1 MRLENPTTHSL
12 SSYTHIP
19 SELCLYFL
27 LIFAPVAHGS
37 VQLYTVTIIHL
48 AAIFLFVFWLFHRAL
63 QKDRGIFQTPVHR
76 WIFPVLG
83 LGAASTVLSP
93 CRFPSMQAFHLL
105 VDYVIVFVV
114 ALDLLDRRGA
124 VKRMVWILLATGA
137 WAALYRLFG
146 WPSWDL
152 FHVSKNHFAGY
163 LNFVVFIGLGACFAM
178 AREEAGNAGGRR
190 WPVVLAAAVT
200 IAAAMALFLSNSI
213 GGMIT
218 IVFVS
223 PLFFLMALPERPS
236 LRILILGYLA
246 WGAVV
251 ALLCYLNQDWVD
263 AGFSDLLRRK
273 KGSALIR
280 LSIWQ
285 STIEIIKNHP
295 FLGSGP
301 GTYRFMVMPYRAPRL
316 DLGLKIFHAHNDYLE
331 AAANFGLLM
340 LTVFVAGGVRFF
352 RWAIVMLGRRRSP
365 FWKSLALGA
374 LTASAA
380 ILFYGFFDFNLHVP
394 ANALWFTVCLA
405 LAAASLNVSDRFGR
419 LRYSLSSWKAP
430 GGDRGAFILA
440 FGAAVCAV
448 PLIFFHTGT
457 LLAEANYSQGVKAS
471 NAGKLELATEA
482 YEASVAA
489 RKGNAK
495 YQYALGN
502 VLHGLWRRSPEDRT
516 LFERAE
522 AAYRGA
528 DRLCPSDYNVLVDLG
543 RLLATD
549 WQIEASELCLKR
561 AVELNP
567 NTPYLHLVLGDFY
580 LNYCVDRLNEGL
592 DEYRRA
598 AETYPRYFRYYA
610 KRGLRYTRRYDE
622 LKRVVPDQAGFHYKF
637 AQLLIEERILDGAR
651 EELERAIAL
660 DPGNLVYYGLIEHAL
675 RAMGRLN
682 DVPALWDRARRALP
696 DHSEILLK
704 WGEALEELGEVHAAE
719 TRYREFIPL
728 EAKSIEGERRL
739 VGLFQRIGRV
749 EEIAGVWEA
758 AVRRVPLDSR
768 VHEELAA
775 IYRRQ
780 GRWLDA
786 VKACREAMRLDSG
799 NRICLNL
806 LSEMYLEKGMDYE
819 AMVLWKMEARS
830 NPDRISTHLKLGEIY
845 EGMRKRFEAKAQ
857 YREVLMRDPVNKDAL
872 EGISRL
878 KEKRQ

>member
-1 MRLENPTTHSL
+1 MRLENLTTHSL

-27 LIFAPVAHGS
+27 LIFAPVAHGG
-37 VQLYTVTIIHL
+37 VQLHAVTIIHL
-48 AAIFLFVFWLFHRAL
+48 AAIFMFVFWLFHRAIR
-63 QKDRGIFQTPVHR
+63 KDRGFFQTPVHR
-76 WIFPVLG
+76 WILPALG

-93 CRFPSMQAFHLL
+93 CRFPSVQAFHLL
-105 VDYVIVFVV
+105 VDYVLVFVV

-163 LNFVVFIGLGACFAM
+163 LNVVVFIGLGACFAM
-178 AREEAGNAGGRR
+178 AREEAGGAGGRR

-200 IAAAMALFLSNSI
+200 VAAATALFLSNSI

-218 IVFVS
+218 IVFIS

-236 LRILILGYLA
+236 LRTLVLGYLA

-251 ALLCYLNQDWVD
+251 ALLCYLSQDWVD
-263 AGFSDLLRRK
+263 AGFPDLLRRK
-273 KGSALIR
+273 KGSALVR

-295 FLGSGP
+295 LLGSGP

-331 AAANFGLLM
+331 AAANFGLLG
-340 LTVFVAGGVRFF
+340 LAVFVAGGVRFF
-352 RWAIVMLGRRRSP
+352 HWAIVMLGRRRSP

-374 LTASAA
+374 LTAATA
-380 ILFYGFFDFNLHVP
+380 ILFYGLFDFNLHIP

-405 LAAASLNVSDRFGR
+405 LAAAALNVSDRFGQ
-419 LRYSLSSWKAP
+419 LRYSLRSRKVP

-440 FGAAVCAV
+440 SGAAVCAV
-448 PLIFFHTGT
+448 PLIFFHAGT
-457 LLAEANYSQGVKAS
+457 LRAEAYYSQGAEAA
-471 NAGKLELATEA
+471 NAGKLERASEV
-482 YEASVAA
+482 YEASIAA
-489 RKGNAK
+489 CRGNAK
-495 YQYALGN
+495 YPYALGN
-502 VLHGLWRRSPEDRT
+502 VLHRLWHRSPSDRK

-522 AAYRGA
+522 AAYRRA
-528 DRLCPSDYNVLVDLG
+528 DRLCPGDYNVLVDLG

-549 WQIEASELCLKR
+549 WQIEASELCLRR

-567 NTPYLHLVLGDFY
+567 NTPFLHLVLGDFY
-580 LNYCVDRLNEGL
+580 LNYSVDRLDEGL

-598 AETYPRYFRYYA
+598 VEVYPRYFCSYA
-610 KRGLRYTRRYDE
+610 KRALRYTRRYDE
-622 LKRVVPDQAGFHYKF
+622 LKRVVPDQAGLHYKF
-637 AQLLIEERILDGAR
+637 AQLLIEKRILDGAR

-660 DPGNLVYYGLIEHAL
+660 DPENLVYYELIERIL
-675 RAMGRLN
+675 IEMGRPD
-682 DVPALWDRARRALP
+682 DVPALWDRARRDLP

-719 TRYREFIPL
+719 ARYRDFIPL
-728 EAKSIEGERRL
+728 DAKSIEGERRL
-739 VGLFQRIGRV
+739 TGLLQRIGRV
-749 EEIAGVWEA
+749 EEVVGVWEA
-758 AVRRVPLDSR
+758 AVRRVPRDSR
-768 VHEELAA
+768 VHEELAVA
-775 IYRRQ
+775 YRLQ

-786 VKACREAMRLDSG
+786 VKACREAMRRDSG
-799 NRICLNL
+799 NIVCLNL
-806 LSEMYLEKGMDYE
+806 LSEMYMEKGMDYE
-819 AMVLWKMEARS
+819 AMVLWKKEVRS
-830 NPDRISTHLKLGEIY
+830 NPDQIPTHLKLGEIY
-845 EGMRKRFEAKAQ
+845 ERMGKRFDAQAQ
-857 YREVLMRDPVNKDAL
+857 YREVLKRDPMNKDAL

-878 KEKRQ
+878 KEKR